1 MGKGA
6 RRIPILGVL
15 AGIYALIPLLG
26 DNPLPLLLATIQ
38 LPSGVEIRMTLADL
52 FIPVG
57 IVGLYIDL
65 VLAARTSRT
74 AVIEGV
80 PLSQFVCIGCIALFM
95 LRAETGTWQFGMLT
109 LMSVIGMLADFMLT
123 RDDRQVF
130 LGEARTGRAA
140 PPVGAVV
147 ASSAGD

>member
-95 LRAETGTWQFGMLT
+95 LRAET
-109 LMSVIGMLADFMLT
+109 
-123 RDDRQVF
+123 
-130 LGEARTGRAA
+130 ARG
-140 PPVGAVV
+140 
-147 ASSAGD
+147 SSACSR